1 LIDIEFLRPVGIGEE
16 RQADWTTRALSP
28 RGADWLRA
36 NRVCEWLTRG
46 AAAWLRSKAEA
57 EGLKTVSDD
66 RTPPRPVRNPRDR

>member
-1 LIDIEFLRPVGIGEE
+1 MIDIEFLRPVGVDRDRMG
-16 RQADWTTRALSP
+16 DWTTRALSP

-36 NRVCEWLTRG
+36 NCVGEWLARSE
-46 AAAWLRSKAEA
+46 AARLRSKAEA